1 MRIAVCEDNELHRE
15 IITHMLNRCAM
26 EHSISLEV
34 IPYELGMN
42 LLYDVEEG
50 VLYDAV
56 FLDIYLKDT
65 MGNKLARG
73 LRAAGFE
80 GKLVFFTASPDF
92 AIEGYDVNAVGY
104 LLKPVEHERL
114 KTVMGHIMDGND
126 PESYQV
132 CRRGTVIRIPH
143 HDILYVESCNS
154 KCLIHTVPG
163 AIYTVYKTLNTVEK
177 ELGCQSFLRCHQSF
191 LVNMDHVEQVE
202 KQFVMSNGDAVP
214 IRQRGIKPIRLAYME
229 YAASRS
235 VESTTLGGLF
245 AD

>member
-34 IPYELGMN
+34 TPYELGMN

-65 MGNKLARG
+65 MGNKLAHG

-92 AIEGYDVNAVGY
+92 AIE
-104 LLKPVEHERL
+104 RL
-114 KTVMGHIMDGND
+114 KTVMGRIMDGYD

-143 HDILYVESCNS
+143 HDIVYVESCNS
-154 KCLIHTVPG
+154 KCLIHTVHG
-163 AIYTVYKTLNTVEK
+163 AVYTVYKTLNTVEK

-235 VESTTLGGLF
+235 VESPTLGGLF